1 MMGDE
6 VHCIWTMKGHP
17 IKWLYFLLRYFPLF
31 AQILHQIVFP
41 DLSGRDTLSPIGCK
55 LWHAYMIILIQ
66 VITIALEL
74 VLALRV
80 VALFGRHRWV
90 SGLLGCIMAIEILCV
105 LPHAWTCIRYY
116 QYCILYTLSPVV
128 QIQAA
133 AAVVVQTTLVCM
145 TLCGI
150 VFRDGGFLRTTIAF
164 QIVRDGTI
172 TYFAIMAL
180 ICCGF
185 TMIKLHWYPATLFFW
200 AVTVH
205 SISGTRL
212 ILNMACLRGE
222 ELSQENENNIFTT
235 LIDVSAN
242 FMPEV

>member
-1 MMGDE
+1 MVSDANYEVVAAIRSIRSHSGCAQEIMGCPVASLAVLLWDSLLMMGDE
-6 VHCIWTMKGHP
+6 VHCIWTMKGRP

-80 VALFGRHRWV
+80 IALFGRHRWV
-90 SGLLGCIMAIEILCV
+90 SGLLGCIMAIEILYKQSY
-105 LPHAWTCIRYY
+105 LET
-116 QYCILYTLSPVV
+116 
-128 QIQAA
+128 
-133 AAVVVQTTLVCM
+133 
-145 TLCGI
+145 
-150 VFRDGGFLRTTIAF
+150 GGFLRTTIAF

-185 TMIKLHWYPATLFFW
+185 IMIRLHWYPATLFFW

-222 ELSQENENNIFTT
+222 ELSQESENNMFTT